1 MSIDAL
7 CPAEQMCWGLLHPP
21 PRCLSSHCVLCSVD
35 SEHVC
40 LQALS
45 IHQGRRWWVGPAD
58 APRWYRAAVRKLEP
72 ADPTGSPGE
81 GCSEGP
87 ASWPQL
93 LGKSAHGLL
102 LKHQEDIPST
112 APSTGVQ
119 AGAPTSWPV
128 ASCIPVL
135 QSPRFPAPRHLRSPL
150 SRPGLQPARKSCLRL
165 CTATLLPP
173 GLVISHVV
181 TLPVCPP

>member
-1 MSIDAL
+1 MHCAL
-7 CPAEQMCWGLLHPP
+7 LSRCVGGFCPP

-93 LGKSAHGLL
+93 PGEVSTRIASEASRRHTQHSTQHRSAGRGPHQLACGLL
-102 LKHQEDIPST
+102 HP
-112 APSTGVQ
+112 
-119 AGAPTSWPV
+119 
-128 ASCIPVL
+128 
-135 QSPRFPAPRHLRSPL
+135 
-150 SRPGLQPARKSCLRL
+150 
-165 CTATLLPP
+165 
-173 GLVISHVV
+173 
-181 TLPVCPP
+181 CPPKPQIPCTPSPAVPPQPSWAPAS